1 MRRTGT
7 VELDRR
13 EAQLLGNL
21 SVLDLA
27 SLLKRETLDALSHI
41 RAGGNGAATAECLEL
56 DIRAYCCSKRD
67 VVVDLSIDT
76 ENLLSILAEQG
87 LGTSM

>member
-27 SLLKRETLDALSHI
+27 SLLKRKALDALSHVAAASDG
-41 RAGGNGAATAECLEL
+41 RAAAEGLEL
-56 DIRAYCCSKRD
+56 DVGDDPVLVHS
-67 VVVDLSIDT
+67 DLEFHHVST
-76 ENLLSILAEQG
+76 PAHCRQQRQRRR
-87 LGTSM
+87 